1 MMLGIFRSSESC
13 ISGQD
18 LLITICWNH
27 MAGTITVEAW
37 DASTSIAPSTNAD
50 QGRLMN
56 ITVAD
61 DMERTHHRSCRV
73 QTCAI

>member
-1 MMLGIFRSSESC
+1 
-13 ISGQD
+13 
-18 LLITICWNH
+18 

-50 QGRLMN
+50 QGRPMN

-61 DMERTHHRSCRV
+61 HMERTHRRSCRV